1 VTLTAKDVA
10 EITRLLEESSF
21 DELYLE
27 LDGLKLSLRRN
38 GAAGRAS
45 TVAPGATARA
55 NTEAAEPVTS
65 PPAASGNS
73 AAPIRGSAAPIRG
86 SATAMRDARAMAS
99 GAAPPASAGP
109 AVSPAANASPSLPA
123 SAAAGAGVADPN
135 LHNVTSPLLGTY
147 YRAPKPGAPPY
158 VEVGATVEEDTIV
171 GIIEVMKLM
180 NTVRAGVRGR
190 VTEILA
196 RDGNL
201 VEYGEILLRIAKTS

>member
-10 EITRLLEESSF
+10 EITRLLEQSSF

-27 LDGLKLSLRRN
+27 LDGVKLSLKRN
-38 GAAGRAS
+38 GAAAGRAAGS
-45 TVAPGATARA
+45 GGGAAAPMGSSAGSPAPAQPAGGSGAPLPATSIGATGSLI
-55 NTEAAEPVTS
+55 AATS
-65 PPAASGNS
+65 LGAAAPSGASAPLGAS
-73 AAPIRGSAAPIRG
+73 AAPGGAAAP
-86 SATAMRDARAMAS
+86 DAA
-99 GAAPPASAGP
+99 
-109 AVSPAANASPSLPA
+109 
-123 SAAAGAGVADPN
+123 N

-158 VEVGATVEEDTIV
+158 VEVGSLVAEDTII

-196 RDGNL
+196 RDGAL
-201 VEYGEILLRIAKTS
+201 VEYGETVLRIAKSD